1 MIKTSIKNFVGHF
14 FDFKLS
20 NILGVADDVIL
31 FAKPEESIQ
40 SRALY
45 ASKEKS
51 SQKIFCS

>member
-1 MIKTSIKNFVGHF
+1 MIKTSIRNFVGHF